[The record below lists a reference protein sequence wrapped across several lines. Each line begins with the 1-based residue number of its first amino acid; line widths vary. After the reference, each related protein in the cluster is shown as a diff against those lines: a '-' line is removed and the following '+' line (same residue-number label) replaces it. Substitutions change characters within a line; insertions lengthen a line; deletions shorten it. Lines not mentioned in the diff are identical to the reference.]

1 IVSISDDYK
10 RTTLKFAV
18 NKNEIRY
25 PARLINNV
33 WVPPKQT
40 VTVPVSVEL
49 SSAQVLFRPSFK
61 LQQQSPVVMLNSA
74 LTIHHHTSFISLH
87 NPTTYS
93 YSLPKG
99 IILGTTTIPTL
110 FFKRN
115 STTDHQIVH
124 KNINN
129 LIRHIGNPELQDR
142 VKTLLNPYAKLF
154 DTSKLTVASNVTPH
168 AIKTLDHP
176 PPVSKPYYSTPSKQ
190 EEMYKIVQELLHFG
204 LIRPSD
210 SPYAAPALL

>member
-40 VTVPVSVEL
+40 VTVLVSVEL
-49 SSAQVLFRPSFK
+49 SSAEVLFRPSFK
-61 LQQQSPVVMLNSA
+61 LQQRSPVVMLNSA

-99 IILGTTTIPTL
+99 IILGTTTIPAL
-110 FFKRN
+110 SFKRN

-129 LIRHIGNPELQDR
+129 LIRHIDNPEQQDR

-210 SPYAAPALL
+210 S